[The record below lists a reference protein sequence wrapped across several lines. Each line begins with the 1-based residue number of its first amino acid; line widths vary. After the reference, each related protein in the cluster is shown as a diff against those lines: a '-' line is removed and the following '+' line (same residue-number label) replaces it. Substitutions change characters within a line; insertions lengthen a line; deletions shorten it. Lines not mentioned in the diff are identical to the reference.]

1 MKYTSIITPNDLAR
15 YADTRESGGVIL
27 ELIYLLIK
35 QSAPDIKGCRIPY
48 GDAIN
53 QSGMDGLVYCETGFF
68 EFVPAGKSYWEI
80 GTGKDPQKKA
90 SSDFQKRTDE
100 LSDEERANSTFVFA
114 TPRSAEA
121 NGWDEPKQRAWIKRQ
136 QGKGWKR
143 IIIIDGVK
151 LADWLREFPAIGR
164 WIAAKVGILP
174 NLSGVITPLEHWN
187 LTQSKF
193 KNSNLIQSQFN
204 GLALPPE
211 LFISFRDKACSALE
225 TIFSGETKK
234 LFIIAESEND
244 VDDFVAAYL
253 MTLEKEKAQKYADR
267 CLFIKDKDTWQAISE
282 LRRSH
287 VLVASPR
294 LGLDDEQQNLL
305 ALAIEKGHGV
315 IVPFCDASSN
325 GNDDVIDLKSPPSYQ
340 IKEIMTKAQFP
351 DTLAEEFAKIG
362 NRRLSALMRC
372 LVGAAAPSYAKRNTV
387 RELAKACLIGRWDE
401 ENKADIQ
408 TIEEF
413 VGKSYKEWMERFIV
427 DALRP
432 DSPLTLIEGK
442 WKVVSRDETWNILGE
457 MLSNDDLA
465 RFRNMAILVL
475 GERDPALDLLKEE
488 RCAASIYGKQLNYS
502 QNIRKGISQTLAL
515 MGSRPKTLSS
525 CSCNEALNTVN
536 FIVRTLLDGADW
548 ERWASI
554 DYYLPLL
561 AEASPSE
568 FLDAVESALVD
579 ISNSP
584 FHKLFE
590 QEGSGI
596 EGRNYMC
603 GLLWALEELAWSPD
617 YLSRVAAILADLAS
631 IDPGGSWANRPIRSL
646 VNIFLPWHVQTAA
659 KFDKRKAAI
668 KAVIKNQPKIG
679 WSLLIELLPRGCQTT
694 SGNYRPTIRSYRP
707 IWRDFI
713 PLDWKDGVFR
723 NEYLEQIA
731 ALSELM
737 IDLAKEDVDKFIELI
752 ERLSNLPKN
761 AYDFILDYCL
771 SDSIINLPE
780 EKRYLVWEKLDGI
793 VRRHRKFSDTN
804 WALPE
809 EELCKIENIA
819 DSLAPSSP
827 EIKYRYLFNGI
838 TFELLDGDDD
848 CNKQIERLAKK
859 RNSAIKEILDSG
871 GLMSCI
877 NFAKKVASPL
887 DVGRAL
893 GEIEYDLIENE
904 LLPTFLNS
912 NNEVEK
918 QVLSGYVRIKFYKIG
933 IDWVDMIMKKD
944 WSLEQRAKFLLLLP
958 FNEEVW
964 KTASKYLG
972 ENSEGLYWKNV
983 KVNPYESD
991 SNLNEATEKLLTHG
1005 REGAAVI
1012 CAAHKANKAESN
1024 EALAVRSLISV
1035 LDSKSGKQELTD
1047 YSYVAYD
1054 VIELIK
1060 RLQKSK
1066 TIDQDVMLK
1075 IEFKFFP
1082 WIKRFSREKSST
1094 AIEKK
1099 LASDPQ
1105 FFADMIAL
1113 AFRSTHDKS
1122 DNTKEIDEN
1131 KRYLAQNT
1139 YDILYEWKLCPG
1151 VKEDG
1156 KFDENA
1162 FKEWIKEAK
1171 RITEETGH
1179 IGVARHYIGQSLT
1192 YAPAD
1197 PSGLWIHKA
1206 VADILDERDADKI
1219 RSEFTLALFNQRG
1232 THTFTYGREERE
1244 LAKQNQEKAE
1254 ALDTEGFTRFATAMR
1269 EFAEQYTKGARAEE
1283 KRDIYDEHD

>member
-1 MKYTSIITPNDLAR
+1 MKYTSIVTRNDLAR
-15 YADTRESGGVIL
+15 YADMRESQGVIP

-35 QSAPDIKGCRIPY
+35 QSAPDISECRIPY
-48 GDAIN
+48 GDAVN
-53 QSGMDGLVYCETGFF
+53 QPGMDGIVDCETGFL

-80 GTGKDPQKKA
+80 GTGKDPQEKA
-90 SSDFQKRTDE
+90 SSGFQKRTDE
-100 LSDEERANSTFVFA
+100 LSDEERADSTFVFV

-121 NGWDEPKQRAWIKRQ
+121 NGWDEPKQRAWIKRRQ
-136 QGKGWKR
+136 NTGWKR

-151 LADWLREFPAIGR
+151 LADWLREFPATGR
-164 WIAAKVGILP
+164 WIAAKIGILP
-174 NLSGVITPLEHWN
+174 NSSGVITPLEHWD
-187 LTQSKF
+187 LTKSKF
-193 KNSNLIQSQFN
+193 RNCNLIQSQFN
-204 GLALPPE
+204 GLTLPPE
-211 LFISFRDKACSALE
+211 LFISSRDKACSALE
-225 TIFSGETKK
+225 TIFSCEAKK

-253 MTLEKEKAQKYADR
+253 MTLEKEKAQKYADK

-305 ALAIEKGHGV
+305 ALAIEKEHGV

-340 IKEIMTKAQFP
+340 IKEILTKAQFP
-351 DTLAEEFAKIG
+351 DALAGEFAKIG
-362 NRRLSALMRC
+362 NRRLSALVRY

-387 RELAKACLIGRWDE
+387 RELAKACLIGRWVE
-401 ENKADIQ
+401 RNEADVKI
-408 TIEEF
+408 IEEF
-413 VGKSYKEWMERFIV
+413 VGKSYKEWIEKFRA
-427 DALRP
+427 DALRS
-432 DSPLTLIEGK
+432 DSPLALIEGK
-442 WKVVSRDETWNILGE
+442 WKVISRDEAWDALGG
-457 MLSNDDLA
+457 LISNDDLA
-465 RFRNMAILVL
+465 RFKNIAISVL
-475 GERDPALDLLKEE
+475 EERDPTLDLPKEE
-488 RCAASIYGKQLNYS
+488 RYAASVYGKQLNYS
-502 QNIRKGISQTLAL
+502 RNIRKGISQTLAL
-515 MGSRPKTLSS
+515 MGSRPKALSN

-536 FIVRTLLDGADW
+536 FIVRTLLYGANW

-561 AEASPSE
+561 AEAAPSE
-568 FLDAVESALVD
+568 FLDAVESSLVD

-584 FHKLFE
+584 FHEIFE

-617 YLSRVAAILADLAS
+617 YLSRVAVILADLAS
-631 IDPGGSWANRPIRSL
+631 IDPGGSWANRPMRSL
-646 VNIFLPWHVQTAA
+646 VSIFLPWHVQTAA

-679 WSLLIELLPRGCQTT
+679 WSLLLELLPRECQTT
-694 SGNYRPTIRSYRP
+694 IGSCRP

-713 PLDWKDGVFR
+713 PLDWKDGVFQY
-723 NEYLEQIA
+723 EYLEQIT
-731 ALSELM
+731 ALCEFV

-761 AYDFILDYCL
+761 VYDFTLDYCL

-809 EELCKIENIA
+809 EELCKIENIS

-827 EIKYRYLFNGI
+827 EIKYRYLFNGVA
-838 TFELLDGDDD
+838 FELLDEDDSYD
-848 CNKQIERLAKK
+848 KQIEKLAKK
-859 RNSAIKEILDSG
+859 RNFAIKEILDSG
-871 GLMSCI
+871 GLIKCM
-877 NFAKKVASPL
+877 NFAKKVASPF

-904 LLPTFLNS
+904 LLPTFLDS
-912 NNEVEK
+912 NDEVEK
-918 QVLSGYVRIKFYKIG
+918 QVLSGYAQIKFYKIG
-933 IDWVDMIMKKD
+933 IDWADMIMQKD
-944 WSLEQRAKFLLLLP
+944 QSLEQRAKFLLLLP

-964 KTASKYLG
+964 KMVSNHLG

-983 KVNPYESD
+983 RVNPYESD
-991 SNLNEATEKLLTHG
+991 GNLNEATEKLLMYG

-1012 CAAHKANKAESN
+1012 CAVHKANKAEIN
-1024 EALAVRSLISV
+1024 EALAVRSLMSV
-1035 LDSKSGKQELTD
+1035 LNSESGMQELIS
-1047 YSYVAYD
+1047 YSYATYSV
-1054 VIELIK
+1054 VELIK

-1066 TIDQDVMLK
+1066 TIDQDVLLK

-1082 WIKRFSREKSST
+1082 WLKRFSREKSPT
-1094 AIEKK
+1094 TIEKK

-1113 AFRSTHDKS
+1113 AFRSEYDKS

-1139 YDILYEWKLCPG
+1139 YDILYKWKLCPG

-1179 IGVARHYIGQSLT
+1179 IRVARHYIGQIST

-1197 PSGLWIHKA
+1197 PGGLWIHKA

-1232 THTFTYGREERE
+1232 MHTFTYGREERE
-1244 LAKQNQEKAE
+1244 LAKKNQEKAK
-1254 ALDTEGFTRFATAMR
+1254 ALDAEGFTRFAAAMR
-1269 EFAEQYTKGARAEE
+1269 KFAEQYTKEAKVEE
-1283 KRDIYDEHD
+1283 KRDIYEEYD

>member
-1 MKYTSIITPNDLAR
+1 
-15 YADTRESGGVIL
+15 
-27 ELIYLLIK
+27 
-35 QSAPDIKGCRIPY
+35 
-48 GDAIN
+48 
-53 QSGMDGLVYCETGFF
+53 MDGLVDCETGFF

-80 GTGKDPQKKA
+80 GTGKDPQEKA
-90 SSDFQKRTDE
+90 SSDFQKRTEE

-136 QGKGWKR
+136 QNTGWKR

-164 WIAAKVGILP
+164 WIAAKIGILS

-193 KNSNLIQSQFN
+193 ENSNLIQSQFN

-211 LFISFRDKACSALE
+211 LFISSRDKACSALE
-225 TIFSGETKK
+225 SIFLGKAKK

-253 MTLEKEKAQKYADR
+253 MKLEKEKAQKYADR

-315 IVPFCDASSN
+315 IAPFCDAPSI
-325 GNDDVIDLKSPPSYQ
+325 GNDDVIGLKSPPSYQ
-340 IKEIMTKAQFP
+340 IKEILTKAQFP
-351 DTLAEEFAKIG
+351 DALAEEFAKIG
-362 NRRLSALMRC
+362 NRRLSALMRY
-372 LVGAAAPSYAKRNTV
+372 LVGVAAPSYAKRNTA

-401 ENKADIQ
+401 RNEADVKI
-408 TIEEF
+408 IEKF
-413 VGKSYKEWMERFIV
+413 IGKSYKEWMEKFIV

-442 WKVVSRDETWNILGE
+442 WKVISCDEAWDVLGG
-457 MLSNDDLA
+457 MISNDDLA
-465 RFRNMAILVL
+465 RFKNMAISAL
-475 GERDPALDLLKEE
+475 EDRDPALDLLKEE
-488 RCAASIYGKQLNYS
+488 RCAASFYGKQLNYS

-515 MGSRPKTLSS
+515 MGSRPKALSN

-561 AEASPSE
+561 AEAAPSE
-568 FLDAVESALVD
+568 FLDAVGSSLVD

-603 GLLWALEELAWSPD
+603 GLLWALEELAWSPN
-617 YLSRVAAILADLAS
+617 YLSRVAVILADLAS

-780 EKRYLVWEKLDGI
+780 EKRYLVWEKLDEI
-793 VRRHRKFSDTN
+793 VHSHRKFSYTN

-819 DSLAPSSP
+819 DSLALSSP
-827 EIKYRYLFNGI
+827 EIKYRYLFNGVV
-838 TFELLDGDDD
+838 FELLDGDGD
-848 CNKQIERLAKK
+848 CDTQMERLAKK

-871 GLMSCI
+871 GLMSYI
-877 NFAKKVASPL
+877 NFAKKVASPF

-904 LLPTFLNS
+904 LLPTFLDS
-912 NNEVEK
+912 NDEVEK
-918 QVLSGYVRIKFYKIG
+918 QVLSGYARIKFYKIG
-933 IDWVDMIMKKD
+933 INWVDMIMQKD

-964 KTASKYLG
+964 ETVSKYLG
-972 ENSEGLYWKNV
+972 ENSEGLYWKNIR
-983 KVNPYESD
+983 VNPYESGSD
-991 SNLNEATEKLLTHG
+991 LNEATEKLLTYG

-1012 CAAHKANKAESN
+1012 SAAHRTNKAEIN

-1035 LDSKSGKQELTD
+1035 LNSESGMQELAN
-1047 YSYVAYD
+1047 YSYVTYD
-1054 VIELIK
+1054 VVELIK
-1060 RLQKSK
+1060 RLQK
-1066 TIDQDVMLK
+1066 L
-1075 IEFKFFP
+1075 
-1082 WIKRFSREKSST
+1082 
-1094 AIEKK
+1094 
-1099 LASDPQ
+1099 
-1105 FFADMIAL
+1105 
-1113 AFRSTHDKS
+1113 
-1122 DNTKEIDEN
+1122 
-1131 KRYLAQNT
+1131 
-1139 YDILYEWKLCPG
+1139 
-1151 VKEDG
+1151 
-1156 KFDENA
+1156 
-1162 FKEWIKEAK
+1162 
-1171 RITEETGH
+1171 
-1179 IGVARHYIGQSLT
+1179 
-1192 YAPAD
+1192 
-1197 PSGLWIHKA
+1197 
-1206 VADILDERDADKI
+1206 
-1219 RSEFTLALFNQRG
+1219 
-1232 THTFTYGREERE
+1232 
-1244 LAKQNQEKAE
+1244 
-1254 ALDTEGFTRFATAMR
+1254 
-1269 EFAEQYTKGARAEE
+1269 
-1283 KRDIYDEHD
+1283 

>member
-1 MKYTSIITPNDLAR
+1 MKHTSIVTPSNLAR
-15 YADTRESGGVIL
+15 YADTRESEGIIP
-27 ELIYLLIK
+27 ELIYRLIR
-35 QSAPDIKGCRIPY
+35 QSAANISECRIPY
-48 GDAIN
+48 GDVVN
-53 QSGMDGLVYCETGFF
+53 QPGMDGIVDCETGFF
-68 EFVPAGKSYWEI
+68 EFVPARKSYWEI
-80 GTGKDPQKKA
+80 GTGKDPQEKA

-100 LSDEERANSTFVFA
+100 LSDEERAYSTFVFA

-121 NGWDEPKQRAWIKRQ
+121 NGWNEPKQRAWIKRQ
-136 QGKGWKR
+136 QSKGWKR

-151 LADWLREFPAIGR
+151 LADWLRDFPAIGR
-164 WIAAKVGILP
+164 WIAAKMGILP

-193 KNSNLIQSQFN
+193 RNSNLIQSQFN
-204 GLALPPE
+204 GLSLPPE
-211 LFISFRDKACSALE
+211 LFTSFRDKACSALE
-225 TIFSGETKK
+225 TIFSGEAKK

-267 CLFIKDKDTWQAISE
+267 CLFIKDKDAWQAAISE

-315 IVPFCDASSN
+315 IVPFCYASSN

-340 IKEIMTKAQFP
+340 IKEILTKAQFP
-351 DTLAEEFAKIG
+351 DALAEEFAKIG
-362 NRRLSALMRC
+362 NRRLSALMRY
-372 LVGAAAPSYAKRNTV
+372 LVGAAAPSYAKRNTA

-408 TIEEF
+408 AIEEF
-413 VGKSYKEWMERFIV
+413 VGKSYKEWIEKFRV

-442 WKVVSRDETWNILGE
+442 WKVISCDEAWDVLGG
-457 MLSNDDLA
+457 MISNDDLA

-475 GERDPALDLLKEE
+475 GERDPALDLPKEE
-488 RCAASIYGKQLNYS
+488 RYAASIYRKQLNYS

-515 MGSRPKTLSS
+515 MGSRSKALSN

-561 AEASPSE
+561 AEAAPSE
-568 FLDAVESALVD
+568 FLDAVGSSLVD

-603 GLLWALEELAWSPD
+603 GLLWALEELAWSPN
-617 YLSRVAAILADLAS
+617 YLSRVAVILADLAS
-631 IDPGGSWANRPIRSL
+631 IDPGGSWANRPMRSL
-646 VNIFLPWHVQTAA
+646 VNIFLPWHVQTTV
-659 KFDKRKAAI
+659 KFDIRKAAI

-679 WSLLIELLPRGCQTT
+679 WSLLLELLPQGCQAT
-694 SGNYRPTIRSYRP
+694 SGNYRP

-713 PLDWKDGVFR
+713 PLDWKDGVFQ

-771 SDSIINLPE
+771 SDNIINLPE
-780 EKRYLVWEKLDGI
+780 EKRYLVWEKLDEI
-793 VRRHRKFSDTN
+793 VRRHRKFSNTN

-809 EELCKIENIA
+809 EKLCKIKNIA

-827 EIKYRYLFNGI
+827 EIKYRYLFNGVV
-838 TFELLDGDDD
+838 FELLDGDGDRD
-848 CNKQIERLAKK
+848 TQIERLVKK
-859 RNSAIKEILDSG
+859 RNSAIKEILDRG

-877 NFAKKVASPL
+877 NFAKKVASPF

-904 LLPTFLNS
+904 LLPTFLDS

-918 QVLSGYVRIKFYKIG
+918 QVLSGYVRIKFYKNG
-933 IDWVDMIMKKD
+933 IDWADMIMQKD
-944 WSLEQRAKFLLLLP
+944 WSLEQRAKFLLFLP

-964 KTASKYLG
+964 EIVSKHLG
-972 ENSEGLYWKNV
+972 ENSEGLYWKNIR
-983 KVNPYESD
+983 VNPYESGND
-991 SNLNEATEKLLTHG
+991 LNEATEKLLTYG

-1012 CAAHKANKAESN
+1012 CAAHTTNKAEID

-1035 LDSKSGKQELTD
+1035 LDSKSGMQELTD
-1047 YSYVAYD
+1047 YSYVTYD
-1054 VIELIK
+1054 VVELIK

-1066 TIDQDVMLK
+1066 TIDQDVLLK
-1075 IEFKFFP
+1075 IEFNFFP
-1082 WIKRFSREKSST
+1082 WLKRFSTEELPT

-1113 AFRSTHDKS
+1113 AFRSRYDKS
-1122 DNTKEIDEN
+1122 DDTKEIDEN
-1131 KRYLAQNT
+1131 KRYLAQNV

-1179 IGVARHYIGQSLT
+1179 IGVARHYIRQILT

-1197 PSGLWIHKA
+1197 PGGLWIHKA
-1206 VADILDERDADKI
+1206 VADILDARDADKI
-1219 RSEFTLALFNQRG
+1219 RSEFTLTLFNRRG
-1232 THTFTYGREERE
+1232 IHTFTYGREERE
-1244 LAKQNQEKAE
+1244 LAKHNQEKAE
-1254 ALDTEGFTRFATAMR
+1254 ALDAEGFTRFATIMR
-1269 EFAEQYTKGARAEE
+1269 EFAEQYLKIANEEE
-1283 KRDIYDEHD
+1283 KVDIYE

>member
-1 MKYTSIITPNDLAR
+1 MKYTSIVTPNDLAR
-15 YADTRESGGVIL
+15 YADMRESQGVIP

-35 QSAPDIKGCRIPY
+35 QSAPDISECRIPY
-48 GDAIN
+48 GDAVN
-53 QSGMDGLVYCETGFF
+53 QPGMDGIVDCETGFL

-80 GTGKDPQKKA
+80 GTGKDPQEKA

-100 LSDEERANSTFVFA
+100 LSDEERADSTFVFV

-121 NGWDEPKQRAWIKRQ
+121 NGWDEPKQRAWIKRRQ
-136 QGKGWKR
+136 NTGWKR

-151 LADWLREFPAIGR
+151 LADWLREFPATSR
-164 WIAAKVGILP
+164 WIAAKIGILP
-174 NLSGVITPLEHWN
+174 NSSGVITPLEHWN

-204 GLALPPE
+204 GLTLPPE
-211 LFISFRDKACSALE
+211 LFISSRDKACSALE
-225 TIFSGETKK
+225 TIFSCEAKK

-315 IVPFCDASSN
+315 IAPFCDASLN

-340 IKEIMTKAQFP
+340 IKEILTKAQFP
-351 DTLAEEFAKIG
+351 DALAEEFAKIG
-362 NRRLSALMRC
+362 NRRLSALMRY
-372 LVGAAAPSYAKRNTV
+372 LVGVAVPSYAKRNTV
-387 RELAKACLIGRWDE
+387 RELAKACLIGRWVE
-401 ENKADIQ
+401 RNEADVKI
-408 TIEEF
+408 IEKF
-413 VGKSYKEWMERFIV
+413 IGKSYKEWMERFIV

-432 DSPLTLIEGK
+432 DSPLALIEGK
-442 WKVVSRDETWNILGE
+442 WKVISRDEAWDALGG
-457 MLSNDDLA
+457 LISNDDLA
-465 RFRNMAILVL
+465 RFKNIAISVL
-475 GERDPALDLLKEE
+475 EERDPTLDLPKEE
-488 RCAASIYGKQLNYS
+488 RYAASVYGKQLNYS
-502 QNIRKGISQTLAL
+502 RNIRKGISQTLAL
-515 MGSRPKTLSS
+515 MGSRPKALSN

-536 FIVRTLLDGADW
+536 FIVRTLLYGANW

-561 AEASPSE
+561 VEAAPSE
-568 FLDAVESALVD
+568 FLDAVESSLVD

-584 FHKLFE
+584 FHEIFE

-596 EGRNYMC
+596 EGRNCMC

-617 YLSRVAAILADLAS
+617 YLSRVAVILADLAS

-646 VNIFLPWHVQTAA
+646 VNIFLPWHVQTTA
-659 KFDKRKAAI
+659 KFDRRKAAI

-679 WSLLIELLPRGCQTT
+679 WSLLLELLPESYQTT
-694 SGNYRPTIRSYRP
+694 IGTCRP

-713 PLDWKDGVFR
+713 PLDWKDGVFQY
-723 NEYLEQIA
+723 EYLEQIT
-731 ALSELM
+731 ALCEFV

-761 AYDFILDYCL
+761 AYDFTLDYCL

-809 EELCKIENIA
+809 EELCKIENIS

-827 EIKYRYLFNGI
+827 EIKYRYLFNGVA
-838 TFELLDGDDD
+838 FELLDEDDSYD
-848 CNKQIERLAKK
+848 KQIEKLAKK
-859 RNSAIKEILDSG
+859 RNFAIKEILDSG
-871 GLMSCI
+871 GLIKCM
-877 NFAKKVASPL
+877 NFAKKVASPF

-904 LLPTFLNS
+904 LLPTFLDS
-912 NNEVEK
+912 NDEVEK
-918 QVLSGYVRIKFYKIG
+918 QVLSGYAQIKFYKIG
-933 IDWVDMIMKKD
+933 IDWADMIMQKD
-944 WSLEQRAKFLLLLP
+944 RSLEQRAKFLLLLP

-964 KTASKYLG
+964 KMVSNHLG

-983 KVNPYESD
+983 RVNPYESD
-991 SNLNEATEKLLTHG
+991 GNLNEATEKLLMYG

-1012 CAAHKANKAESN
+1012 CAVHKANKAEIN
-1024 EALAVRSLISV
+1024 EALAVRSLMSV
-1035 LDSKSGKQELTD
+1035 LNSESGMQELIS
-1047 YSYVAYD
+1047 YSYATYSV
-1054 VIELIK
+1054 VELIK

-1066 TIDQDVMLK
+1066 TIDQDVLLK

-1082 WIKRFSREKSST
+1082 WLKRFSREKSPT

-1113 AFRSTHDKS
+1113 AFRSEYDKS

-1139 YDILYEWKLCPG
+1139 YDILYKWKLCPG

-1179 IGVARHYIGQSLT
+1179 IRVARHYIGQIST

-1197 PSGLWIHKA
+1197 PGGLWIHKA

-1219 RSEFTLALFNQRG
+1219 RSEFTLALFNRRG
-1232 THTFTYGREERE
+1232 MHTFTYGREERE
-1244 LAKQNQEKAE
+1244 LAKKNQEKAE
-1254 ALDTEGFTRFATAMR
+1254 ALDAEGFTRFAAAMR
-1269 EFAEQYTKGARAEE
+1269 EFAEQYTKEAIVEE
-1283 KRDIYDEHD
+1283 KRDIYGEYD

>member
-1 MKYTSIITPNDLAR
+1 
-15 YADTRESGGVIL
+15 
-27 ELIYLLIK
+27 
-35 QSAPDIKGCRIPY
+35 
-48 GDAIN
+48 
-53 QSGMDGLVYCETGFF
+53 
-68 EFVPAGKSYWEI
+68 
-80 GTGKDPQKKA
+80 
-90 SSDFQKRTDE
+90 
-100 LSDEERANSTFVFA
+100 
-114 TPRSAEA
+114 
-121 NGWDEPKQRAWIKRQ
+121 
-136 QGKGWKR
+136 
-143 IIIIDGVK
+143 
-151 LADWLREFPAIGR
+151 
-164 WIAAKVGILP
+164 LP
-174 NLSGVITPLEHWN
+174 NSSGVITPLEHWN

-193 KNSNLIQSQFN
+193 KNCSLIQSQFN
-204 GLALPPE
+204 GLALTPE
-211 LFISFRDKACSALE
+211 LFTSFRDKACSALE
-225 TIFSGETKK
+225 TIFSGEAKK

-267 CLFIKDKDTWQAISE
+267 CLFIKDKDAWQAAISE

-315 IVPFCDASSN
+315 IAPFCDAPSI

-340 IKEIMTKAQFP
+340 IKEILTKAQFP
-351 DTLAEEFAKIG
+351 DALAEEFAKIG
-362 NRRLSALMRC
+362 NRRLSALMRY
-372 LVGAAAPSYAKRNTV
+372 LVGVAAPSYAKRNTA

-408 TIEEF
+408 AIEEF
-413 VGKSYKEWMERFIV
+413 VGKSYKEWMEKFRA
-427 DALRP
+427 DALRL
-432 DSPLTLIEGK
+432 DSPLILIEGK
-442 WKVVSRDETWNILGE
+442 WKVISRDEAWDVLGG
-457 MLSNDDLA
+457 MISNDDLA
-465 RFRNMAILVL
+465 RFKNMAIPSLE
-475 GERDPALDLLKEE
+475 ERDPALNLPKEE

-515 MGSRPKTLSS
+515 MGSRPKALSN

-561 AEASPSE
+561 AEAAPSE
-568 FLDAVESALVD
+568 FLDAVGSSLAD

-590 QEGSGI
+590 QEGNGI

-603 GLLWALEELAWSPD
+603 GLLWALEELAWSPN
-617 YLSRVAAILADLAS
+617 YLSRVAVILADLAS
-631 IDPGGSWANRPIRSL
+631 IDPGGSWANRPMRSL
-646 VNIFLPWHVQTAA
+646 VNIFLPWHVQTTV
-659 KFDKRKAAI
+659 KFDIRKAAI

-679 WSLLIELLPRGCQTT
+679 WSLLLELLPQGCQVT
-694 SGNYRPTIRSYRP
+694 SGNYRP

-713 PLDWKDGVFR
+713 PLDWKDGVFQ

-771 SDSIINLPE
+771 SDNIINLPE
-780 EKRYLVWEKLDGI
+780 EKRYLVWEKLDKI
-793 VRRHRKFSDTN
+793 VRRHRKFSNTN
-804 WALPE
+804 WALHE
-809 EELCKIENIA
+809 QELRKIENIA

-827 EIKYRYLFNGI
+827 EIKYRYLFNGVV
-838 TFELLDGDDD
+838 FELLDGDGDRD
-848 CNKQIERLAKK
+848 MQIERLFKK

-877 NFAKKVASPL
+877 NFAKKVASPF

-904 LLPTFLNS
+904 LLPTFLDS
-912 NNEVEK
+912 NDEVEK

-933 IDWVDMIMKKD
+933 IDWAEMIMQKD

-958 FNEEVW
+958 FNKEIW
-964 KTASKYLG
+964 KAVSKYLG
-972 ENSEGLYWKNV
+972 ENSEDLYWKNV

-991 SNLNEATEKLLTHG
+991 SNLNEATEKLLTYG

-1012 CAAHKANKAESN
+1012 CAAHKANKAEIN

-1054 VIELIK
+1054 VVELIK

-1066 TIDQDVMLK
+1066 TIDQDILLK
-1075 IEFKFFP
+1075 IESRFFS
-1082 WIKRFSREKSST
+1082 WLKRFSTEESPT

-1113 AFRSTHDKS
+1113 AFRSKYDKS
-1122 DNTKEIDEN
+1122 DSAKEIDEN
-1131 KRYLAQNT
+1131 KRYLAQNA

-1162 FKEWIKEAK
+1162 FKEWVKEAK
-1171 RITEETGH
+1171 KITEKTGH
-1179 IGVARHYIGQSLT
+1179 IGVAGHYIGQILT
-1192 YAPAD
+1192 YAPSD

-1206 VADILDERDADKI
+1206 VADILDQRDADKI

-1232 THTFTYGREERE
+1232 IHTFTYGREKRE
-1244 LAKQNQEKAE
+1244 LAKKNQEKAE
-1254 ALDTEGFTRFATAMR
+1254 ALDAESFTRFAAAMR
-1269 EFAEQYTKGARAEE
+1269 KFAEQYTKEAQAEE
-1283 KRDIYDEHD
+1283 KRDIYEEYD

>member
-1 MKYTSIITPNDLAR
+1 MKYTSIITPNNLAR
-15 YADTRESGGVIL
+15 YADMRESQGIIL
-27 ELIYLLIK
+27 ELVYLLIK
-35 QSAPDIKGCRIPY
+35 QSVSDISECRIPY
-48 GDAIN
+48 GDAVN
-53 QSGMDGLVYCETGFF
+53 QPGMDGVVDCETGFL
-68 EFVPAGKSYWEI
+68 EFVPSGKSYWEI
-80 GTGKDPQKKA
+80 GTGKDPQEKA
-90 SSDFQKRTDE
+90 SSDFQKRTEE

-121 NGWDEPKQRAWIKRQ
+121 NGWDEPKQRAWIKGRQ
-136 QGKGWKR
+136 NTGWKR

-151 LADWLREFPAIGR
+151 LADWLREFPATGR
-164 WIAAKVGILP
+164 WIAAKMGILS
-174 NLSGVITPLEHWN
+174 NLSGAITPLEHWD

-193 KNSNLIQSQFN
+193 KNCNLIQSQFN

-225 TIFSGETKK
+225 SIFLGKAKK

-244 VDDFVAAYL
+244 VYDFVAAYL
-253 MTLEKEKAQKYADR
+253 MTLEKEKAQKYANK

-340 IKEIMTKAQFP
+340 IKEILTKAQFP
-351 DTLAEEFAKIG
+351 DALAEEFAKIG
-362 NRRLSALMRC
+362 NRRLSALMRY
-372 LVGAAAPSYAKRNTV
+372 LVGVAAPSYARRNTA

-413 VGKSYKEWMERFIV
+413 VDKSYKEWIEKFRA
-427 DALRP
+427 DALHP
-432 DSPLTLIEGK
+432 DSPLALIEGK
-442 WKVVSRDETWNILGE
+442 WKVISRDEAWDALGG
-457 MLSNDDLA
+457 LISNDDLA
-465 RFRNMAILVL
+465 RFKNMAISVL
-475 GERDPALDLLKEE
+475 EERDLALDLPKEE
-488 RCAASIYGKQLNYS
+488 RYAANIYGKQLDYS

-515 MGSRPKTLSS
+515 MGSRPQALSN

-536 FIVRTLLDGADW
+536 FIVRTLINEADW

-554 DYYLPLL
+554 DACLPLL
-561 AEASPSE
+561 AEAAPSE
-568 FLDAVESALVD
+568 FLDAIESSLVD

-584 FHKLFE
+584 FHEIFE
-590 QEGSGI
+590 QEGGGI

-603 GLLWALEELAWSPD
+603 GLLWALEGLAWSPD
-617 YLSRVAAILADLAS
+617 YLSRVAVVLADLAS

-679 WSLLIELLPRGCQTT
+679 WSLLLELLPQGCQTT
-694 SGNYRPTIRSYRP
+694 IGTCRP

-713 PLDWKDGVFR
+713 PLDWKDGVFQY
-723 NEYLEQIA
+723 EYLEQTT
-731 ALSELM
+731 ALSELA

-761 AYDFILDYCL
+761 AYDFILDHCL
-771 SDSIINLPE
+771 SDRIINLPE
-780 EKRYLVWEKLDGI
+780 EKRDLVWEKLDEI

-809 EELCKIENIA
+809 EKLCKIKNLA

-827 EIKYRYLFNGI
+827 EIKYRYLFNGVV
-838 TFELLDGDDD
+838 FELLDEDDSYD
-848 CNKQIERLAKK
+848 KQIEKLAKK
-859 RNSAIKEILDSG
+859 RNSAIKEIFDIG

-877 NFAKKVASPL
+877 NFAKKVALPF

-904 LLPTFLNS
+904 LLPTFLDS
-912 NNEVEK
+912 NDEVEK

-933 IDWVDMIMKKD
+933 IDWVDMIMQKD

-964 KTASKYLG
+964 ETVSKYLG
-972 ENSEGLYWKNV
+972 ENSEGLYWKNIR
-983 KVNPYESD
+983 VNPYESD
-991 SNLNEATEKLLTHG
+991 GYLNEATEKLLTHG
-1005 REGAAVI
+1005 REGAAVV
-1012 CAAHKANKAESN
+1012 CATHEENKAEFN
-1024 EALAVRSLISV
+1024 EALAVRSLISA
-1035 LDSKSGKQELTD
+1035 LNSESGMKELIS

-1054 VIELIK
+1054 VVKLIN

-1066 TIDQDVMLK
+1066 TIDQDMLLK
-1075 IEFKFFP
+1075 IEFNFFP
-1082 WIKRFSREKSST
+1082 LLKRFSREKSPT
-1094 AIEKK
+1094 TIEKK

-1105 FFADMIAL
+1105 FFAEMIAL
-1113 AFRSTHDKS
+1113 AFRSEYGKS
-1122 DNTKEIDEN
+1122 DNTKEIDEI
-1131 KRYLAQNT
+1131 KRYLAQNAH
-1139 YDILYEWKLCPG
+1139 DILYEWKHCPG
-1151 VKEDG
+1151 
-1156 KFDENA
+1156 
-1162 FKEWIKEAK
+1162 
-1171 RITEETGH
+1171 
-1179 IGVARHYIGQSLT
+1179 S
-1192 YAPAD
+1192 
-1197 PSGLWIHKA
+1197 
-1206 VADILDERDADKI
+1206 
-1219 RSEFTLALFNQRG
+1219 
-1232 THTFTYGREERE
+1232 
-1244 LAKQNQEKAE
+1244 
-1254 ALDTEGFTRFATAMR
+1254 
-1269 EFAEQYTKGARAEE
+1269 
-1283 KRDIYDEHD
+1283 

>member
-1 MKYTSIITPNDLAR
+1 MKYTSIVTPNDLAR
-15 YADTRESGGVIL
+15 YADMRESQGVIP
-27 ELIYLLIK
+27 ELIYLFIK
-35 QSAPDIKGCRIPY
+35 QSAPDISECRIPY
-48 GDAIN
+48 GDAVN
-53 QSGMDGLVYCETGFF
+53 QPGMDGIVDCETGFL

-80 GTGKDPQKKA
+80 GTGKDPQEKA

-100 LSDEERANSTFVFA
+100 LSDEERADSTFVFV

-121 NGWDEPKQRAWIKRQ
+121 NGWDEPKQRAWIKRRQ
-136 QGKGWKR
+136 NTGWKR

-151 LADWLREFPAIGR
+151 LADWLREFPATGR
-164 WIAAKVGILP
+164 WIAAKIGILP
-174 NLSGVITPLEHWN
+174 NLSGVITPLEHWD
-187 LTQSKF
+187 LTKSKF
-193 KNSNLIQSQFN
+193 RNCNLIQSQFN
-204 GLALPPE
+204 GLTLPPE
-211 LFISFRDKACSALE
+211 LFISSRDKECSALE
-225 TIFSGETKK
+225 TIFSCEAKK

-253 MTLEKEKAQKYADR
+253 MTLEKEKAQKYADK

-305 ALAIEKGHGV
+305 ALAIEKEHGV
-315 IVPFCDASSN
+315 IVPFCDAPSI

-340 IKEIMTKAQFP
+340 IKEILTKAQFP
-351 DTLAEEFAKIG
+351 DALAEEFAKIG
-362 NRRLSALMRC
+362 NRRLSALMRY

-387 RELAKACLIGRWDE
+387 RELAKACLIGRWVE
-401 ENKADIQ
+401 RNEADVKI
-408 TIEEF
+408 IEKF
-413 VGKSYKEWMERFIV
+413 IGKSYKEWMERFIV

-432 DSPLTLIEGK
+432 DSPLALIEGK
-442 WKVVSRDETWNILGE
+442 WKVISRDEAWDALGG
-457 MLSNDDLA
+457 LISNDDLA
-465 RFRNMAILVL
+465 RFKNIAISVL
-475 GERDPALDLLKEE
+475 EERDPTLDLPKEE
-488 RCAASIYGKQLNYS
+488 RYAASVYGKQLNYS
-502 QNIRKGISQTLAL
+502 RNIRKGISQTLAL
-515 MGSRPKTLSS
+515 MGSRPKALSN

-536 FIVRTLLDGADW
+536 FIVRTLLYGANW

-561 AEASPSE
+561 VEAAPSE
-568 FLDAVESALVD
+568 FLDAVESSLVD

-584 FHKLFE
+584 FHEIFE

-617 YLSRVAAILADLAS
+617 YLSRVAVILADLAS

-646 VNIFLPWHVQTAA
+646 VNIFLPWHVQTTA
-659 KFDKRKAAI
+659 KFDRRKAAI

-679 WSLLIELLPRGCQTT
+679 WSLLLELLPESYQTT
-694 SGNYRPTIRSYRP
+694 IGTCRP

-713 PLDWKDGVFR
+713 PLDWKDGVFQY
-723 NEYLEQIA
+723 EYLEQIT
-731 ALSELM
+731 ALCEFV

-761 AYDFILDYCL
+761 VYDFTLDYCL

-809 EELCKIENIA
+809 EELCKIENIS

-827 EIKYRYLFNGI
+827 EIKYRYLFNGVA
-838 TFELLDGDDD
+838 FELLDEDDSYD
-848 CNKQIERLAKK
+848 KQIEKLAKK
-859 RNSAIKEILDSG
+859 RNFAIKEILDSG
-871 GLMSCI
+871 GLIKCM
-877 NFAKKVASPL
+877 NFAKKVASPF

-904 LLPTFLNS
+904 LLPTFLDS
-912 NNEVEK
+912 NDEVEK
-918 QVLSGYVRIKFYKIG
+918 QVLSGYAQIKFYKIG
-933 IDWVDMIMKKD
+933 IDWADMIMQKD
-944 WSLEQRAKFLLLLP
+944 RSLEQRAKFLLLLP

-964 KTASKYLG
+964 KMVSNHLG

-983 KVNPYESD
+983 RVNPYESD
-991 SNLNEATEKLLTHG
+991 GNLNEATEKLLMYG

-1012 CAAHKANKAESN
+1012 CAVHKANKAEIN
-1024 EALAVRSLISV
+1024 EALAVRSLMSV
-1035 LDSKSGKQELTD
+1035 LNSESGMQELIS
-1047 YSYVAYD
+1047 YSYATYSV
-1054 VIELIK
+1054 VELIK

-1066 TIDQDVMLK
+1066 TIDQDVLLK

-1082 WIKRFSREKSST
+1082 WLKRFSREKSPT
-1094 AIEKK
+1094 TIEKK

-1113 AFRSTHDKS
+1113 AFRSEYDKS

-1139 YDILYEWKLCPG
+1139 YDILYKWKLCPG

-1171 RITEETGH
+1171 RITEETEH
-1179 IGVARHYIGQSLT
+1179 IRVARHYIGQIST

-1197 PSGLWIHKA
+1197 PGGLWIHKA

-1219 RSEFTLALFNQRG
+1219 RSEFTLALFNRRG
-1232 THTFTYGREERE
+1232 MHTFTYGREERE
-1244 LAKQNQEKAE
+1244 LAKKNQEKAE
-1254 ALDTEGFTRFATAMR
+1254 ALDAEGFTRFAAAMR
-1269 EFAEQYTKGARAEE
+1269 EFAEQYTKEAIVEE
-1283 KRDIYDEHD
+1283 KRDIYEEYD

>member
-1 MKYTSIITPNDLAR
+1 MKHTSIVTPNDLAR
-15 YADTRESGGVIL
+15 YADTRESQGIIP

-35 QSAPDIKGCRIPY
+35 QSAPDIKECRIPY
-48 GDAIN
+48 GDAVN
-53 QSGMDGLVYCETGFF
+53 QSGMDGLVYCETGFL

-80 GTGKDPQKKA
+80 GTGKDPQEKA

-100 LSDEERANSTFVFA
+100 LSDEERADSTFVSA

-164 WIAAKVGILP
+164 WIACKIGILP

-187 LTQSKF
+187 LTQFKF
-193 KNSNLIQSQFN
+193 RNCSLIQSQFN
-204 GLALPPE
+204 GLALTPE
-211 LFISFRDKACSALE
+211 LFTSFRDKACSALE
-225 TIFSGETKK
+225 TIFSGEAKK

-253 MTLEKEKAQKYADR
+253 MTLGKEKAQKYADK

-294 LGLDDEQQNLL
+294 LDLDDEQQNLL
-305 ALAIEKGHGV
+305 TLAIEKGHGV
-315 IVPFCDASSN
+315 IVSFCDASSN

-340 IKEIMTKAQFP
+340 IKEILTKAQFP
-351 DTLAEEFAKIG
+351 DALAEEFAKIG
-362 NRRLSALMRC
+362 NRRLSALMRY

-408 TIEEF
+408 AIEEF
-413 VGKSYKEWMERFIV
+413 VGKSYKEWIEKFRA

-432 DSPLTLIEGK
+432 DSPLALIEGK
-442 WKVVSRDETWNILGE
+442 WKVVSRDETWNILGR
-457 MLSNDDLA
+457 MFSNDDLA
-465 RFRNMAILVL
+465 RFKSIAISVL
-475 GERDPALDLLKEE
+475 EERDPALDLLKEE
-488 RCAASIYGKQLNYS
+488 RCAASFYGKQLNYS

-515 MGSRPKTLSS
+515 MGSRPQALSN
-525 CSCNEALNTVN
+525 CSCNEALNAVN

-561 AEASPSE
+561 AEAAPSE
-568 FLDAVESALVD
+568 FLDAVELSLVD

-584 FHKLFE
+584 FHEIFE
-590 QEGSGI
+590 QEGSGV

-603 GLLWALEELAWSPD
+603 GLLWALEKLAWSPD
-617 YLSRVAAILADLAS
+617 HLSRVAVILADLAS

-646 VNIFLPWHVQTAA
+646 VNIFLPWHVQTTA
-659 KFDKRKAAI
+659 KFDRRKAAI

-679 WSLLIELLPRGCQTT
+679 WSLLLELLPRGCQA
-694 SGNYRPTIRSYRP
+694 TIGSCRP

-752 ERLSNLPKN
+752 ERLPNLPKN

-877 NFAKKVASPL
+877 NFAKKVASPF

-904 LLPTFLNS
+904 LLPTFLDS
-912 NNEVEK
+912 NDEVEK

-933 IDWVDMIMKKD
+933 IDWAEMIMQKD

-958 FNEEVW
+958 FNEEIW
-964 KTASKYLG
+964 KAVSKYLG
-972 ENSEGLYWKNV
+972 ENSEDLYWKNV

-991 SNLNEATEKLLTHG
+991 GNLNEATEKLLTYG

-1012 CAAHKANKAESN
+1012 CAAHKANKAEIN

-1054 VIELIK
+1054 VVELIK

-1066 TIDQDVMLK
+1066 TIDQDILLK
-1075 IEFKFFP
+1075 IESRFFS
-1082 WIKRFSREKSST
+1082 WLKRFSTEESPT

-1113 AFRSTHDKS
+1113 AFRSKYDKS
-1122 DNTKEIDEN
+1122 DSTKEIDEN
-1131 KRYLAQNT
+1131 KRYLAQNA

-1162 FKEWIKEAK
+1162 FKEWIKETK

-1179 IGVARHYIGQSLT
+1179 IGVARHYIGQILT

-1197 PSGLWIHKA
+1197 PGGLWIHKA
-1206 VADILDERDADKI
+1206 VADILDARDADKI
-1219 RSEFTLALFNQRG
+1219 RSEFTLTLFNRRG
-1232 THTFTYGREERE
+1232 IHTFTYGREERE
-1244 LAKQNQEKAE
+1244 LAKHNQEKAE
-1254 ALDTEGFTRFATAMR
+1254 ALDAEGFTRFATIMR
-1269 EFAEQYTKGARAEE
+1269 GFAEQYLKIANEEE
-1283 KRDIYDEHD
+1283 KVDIYE

>member
-1 MKYTSIITPNDLAR
+1 
-15 YADTRESGGVIL
+15 
-27 ELIYLLIK
+27 
-35 QSAPDIKGCRIPY
+35 
-48 GDAIN
+48 
-53 QSGMDGLVYCETGFF
+53 
-68 EFVPAGKSYWEI
+68 
-80 GTGKDPQKKA
+80 
-90 SSDFQKRTDE
+90 
-100 LSDEERANSTFVFA
+100 
-114 TPRSAEA
+114 
-121 NGWDEPKQRAWIKRQ
+121 
-136 QGKGWKR
+136 
-143 IIIIDGVK
+143 
-151 LADWLREFPAIGR
+151 
-164 WIAAKVGILP
+164 
-174 NLSGVITPLEHWN
+174 
-187 LTQSKF
+187 
-193 KNSNLIQSQFN
+193 
-204 GLALPPE
+204 
-211 LFISFRDKACSALE
+211 
-225 TIFSGETKK
+225 
-234 LFIIAESEND
+234 
-244 VDDFVAAYL
+244 

-340 IKEIMTKAQFP
+340 IKEILTKAQFL
-351 DTLAEEFAKIG
+351 DTLADEFAKIG
-362 NRRLSALMRC
+362 NRRLSALMRY
-372 LVGAAAPSYAKRNTV
+372 LIGVAAPSYAKRNTA
-387 RELAKACLIGRWDE
+387 RELAKACLIGLWNE

-408 TIEEF
+408 AIEEF
-413 VGKSYKEWMERFIV
+413 VGKSYKEWIEKFRA
-427 DALRP
+427 DALHA

-442 WKVVSRDETWNILGE
+442 WKVISCDEAWDVLGG
-457 MLSNDDLA
+457 LISNDDLV
-465 RFRNMAILVL
+465 RFKNMAISVL
-475 GERDPALDLLKEE
+475 EERDPALDLPKEE
-488 RCAASIYGKQLNYS
+488 RYAASIYGKQLNYS
-502 QNIRKGISQTLAL
+502 QNIRKGTSQTLAL
-515 MGSRPKTLSS
+515 MGSRPKALSN

-561 AEASPSE
+561 AEAAPSE
-568 FLDAVESALVD
+568 FLDAVGSSLVD

-603 GLLWALEELAWSPD
+603 GLLWALEELAWSPN
-617 YLSRVAAILADLAS
+617 YLSRVAVILADLAS

-659 KFDKRKAAI
+659 KFDRRKAAI

-679 WSLLIELLPRGCQTT
+679 WSLLLELLPQGCQA
-694 SGNYRPTIRSYRP
+694 TIGTCRP

-713 PLDWKDGVFR
+713 PLDWKDGVFQ
-723 NEYLEQIA
+723 NEYLEETTTIC
-731 ALSELM
+731 EFV
-737 IDLAKEDVDKFIELI
+737 IDLVKEDVDKFIELI

-780 EKRYLVWEKLDGI
+780 EKRYLVWEKLDEI
-793 VRRHRKFSDTN
+793 VHSHRKFSYTN

-827 EIKYRYLFNGI
+827 EIKYRYLFNGVV
-838 TFELLDGDDD
+838 FELLDGDGD
-848 CNKQIERLAKK
+848 CDTQMERLAKK

-871 GLMSCI
+871 GLMSYI
-877 NFAKKVASPL
+877 NFAKKVASPF

-904 LLPTFLNS
+904 LLPTFLDS
-912 NNEVEK
+912 NDEVEK
-918 QVLSGYVRIKFYKIG
+918 QVLSGYARIKFYKIG
-933 IDWVDMIMKKD
+933 INWVDMIMQKD

-964 KTASKYLG
+964 ETVSKYLG
-972 ENSEGLYWKNV
+972 ENSEGLYWKNIR
-983 KVNPYESD
+983 VNPYESGSD
-991 SNLNEATEKLLTHG
+991 LNEATEKLLTYG

-1012 CAAHKANKAESN
+1012 CAAHRTNKAEIN

-1035 LDSKSGKQELTD
+1035 LNSESGMQELTN
-1047 YSYVAYD
+1047 YSYVIYD
-1054 VIELIK
+1054 VVELIN

-1066 TIDQDVMLK
+1066 TIDQDVLLK

-1082 WIKRFSREKSST
+1082 WLKRFSREKSHT

-1105 FFADMIAL
+1105 FLADMIAL
-1113 AFRSTHDKS
+1113 AFRSKHDKS
-1122 DNTKEIDEN
+1122 DSTKEIDEN
-1131 KRYLAQNT
+1131 KRYLAQNA

-1179 IGVARHYIGQSLT
+1179 IGVARHYIGQILT

-1197 PSGLWIHKA
+1197 PGGLWIHKV
-1206 VADILDERDADKI
+1206 VADILDARDADKI
-1219 RSEFTLALFNQRG
+1219 RSEFTLTLFNRRG
-1232 THTFTYGREERE
+1232 MHTFTYGREERE
-1244 LAKQNQEKAE
+1244 LAK
-1254 ALDTEGFTRFATAMR
+1254 
-1269 EFAEQYTKGARAEE
+1269 
-1283 KRDIYDEHD
+1283 

>member
-1 MKYTSIITPNDLAR
+1 MKHTSIVTPNDLAR
-15 YADTRESGGVIL
+15 YADTRESEGVIP
-27 ELIYLLIK
+27 ELICRLIR
-35 QSAPDIKGCRIPY
+35 QSAANISECRIPY
-48 GDAIN
+48 GDAVN
-53 QSGMDGLVYCETGFF
+53 QPGMDGIVDCETGFF
-68 EFVPAGKSYWEI
+68 EFVPARKSYWEI
-80 GTGKDPQKKA
+80 GTGKDPQEKA

-100 LSDEERANSTFVFA
+100 LSDEERADSAFVFV

-121 NGWDEPKQRAWIKRQ
+121 HGWDEPKQRAWIKRR

-151 LADWLREFPAIGR
+151 LADWLREFPAISR
-164 WIAAKVGILP
+164 WIAAKMGILP

-244 VDDFVAAYL
+244 VYDFVAAYI

-325 GNDDVIDLKSPPSYQ
+325 GSDDVIDLKSPPSYQ
-340 IKEIMTKAQFP
+340 IKEILTKAQFP
-351 DTLAEEFAKIG
+351 DALAEEFAKIG
-362 NRRLSALMRC
+362 NRRLSALMRY
-372 LVGAAAPSYAKRNTV
+372 LVGVAAPSYAKRNTA
-387 RELAKACLIGRWDE
+387 RELAKACLIGLWNE

-408 TIEEF
+408 AIEEF
-413 VGKSYKEWMERFIV
+413 VGKSYKEWIEKFRA

-442 WKVVSRDETWNILGE
+442 WKVISCDEAWDVLGG
-457 MLSNDDLA
+457 LISNDDLV
-465 RFRNMAILVL
+465 RFKNMAISVL
-475 GERDPALDLLKEE
+475 EERDPALDLPKEE
-488 RCAASIYGKQLNYS
+488 RYAASIYGKQLNYS

-515 MGSRPKTLSS
+515 MGSHPKALSN
-525 CSCNEALNTVN
+525 CSCNKALNAVN

-568 FLDAVESALVD
+568 FLDAVESSLVD
-579 ISNSP
+579 ISNSS
-584 FHKLFE
+584 FHEIFE

-596 EGRNYMC
+596 KGRNYMC
-603 GLLWALEELAWSPD
+603 GLLWALEKLAWSPD
-617 YLSRVAAILADLAS
+617 YLSRVAVTLADLAS

-679 WSLLIELLPRGCQTT
+679 WSLLLELLPQGCQA
-694 SGNYRPTIRSYRP
+694 TIGTCRH

-713 PLDWKDGVFR
+713 PLDWKDGVFQ

-771 SDSIINLPE
+771 SDNVINLPE
-780 EKRYLVWEKLDGI
+780 EKRYLVWEKLDEI
-793 VRRHRKFSDTN
+793 VRRHRKFSNTN

-809 EELCKIENIA
+809 EKLCKIKNIA

-827 EIKYRYLFNGI
+827 EIKYRYLFNGVV
-838 TFELLDGDDD
+838 FELLDEDDSYD
-848 CNKQIERLAKK
+848 KQIEKLAKK

-877 NFAKKVASPL
+877 NFAKKVASPF

-904 LLPTFLNS
+904 LLPTFLDS
-912 NNEVEK
+912 NDEVEK
-918 QVLSGYVRIKFYKIG
+918 QVLSGYTRIKFYKIG
-933 IDWVDMIMKKD
+933 INWVDMIMQKD

-964 KTASKYLG
+964 ETVSKYLG
-972 ENSEGLYWKNV
+972 ENSEGLYWKNIR
-983 KVNPYESD
+983 VNPYESGSD
-991 SNLNEATEKLLTHG
+991 LNEATEKLLTYG

-1012 CAAHKANKAESN
+1012 CAAHRTNKAEIN
-1024 EALAVRSLISV
+1024 EALVVRSLISV
-1035 LDSKSGKQELTD
+1035 LNSESGMQELTN

-1054 VIELIK
+1054 VVELIK

-1066 TIDQDVMLK
+1066 TIDQGILLK
-1075 IEFKFFP
+1075 IESRFFS
-1082 WIKRFSREKSST
+1082 WLKRFSTEESPT

-1105 FFADMIAL
+1105 FFADIIAL
-1113 AFRSTHDKS
+1113 AFRSEYDKR

-1131 KRYLAQNT
+1131 KRYLAQNA

-1156 KFDENA
+1156 KFDENT

-1179 IGVARHYIGQSLT
+1179 IGVARHYIGQILT

-1197 PSGLWIHKA
+1197 PGGLWIHKV
-1206 VADILDERDADKI
+1206 VADILDARDADKI
-1219 RSEFTLALFNQRG
+1219 RSEFTLTLFNRRG
-1232 THTFTYGREERE
+1232 MHTFTYGREERE

-1269 EFAEQYTKGARAEE
+1269 EFAEQYTKEARAEE

>member
-1 MKYTSIITPNDLAR
+1 MKYTSIVTPNDLAR
-15 YADTRESGGVIL
+15 YADARESQGVIP

-35 QSAPDIKGCRIPY
+35 QSAPDVSECRIPC
-48 GDAIN
+48 GDAVN
-53 QSGMDGLVYCETGFF
+53 QPGMDGIVDCETEFF
-68 EFVPAGKSYWEI
+68 EFVPARKSYWEI
-80 GTGKDPQKKA
+80 GTGKDPQEKA

-100 LSDEERANSTFVFA
+100 ERADSAFVFV

-121 NGWDEPKQRAWIKRQ
+121 HGWDEPKQRAWIKRR

-164 WIAAKVGILP
+164 WIAAKIGILP

-193 KNSNLIQSQFN
+193 KNCNLIQSQFN
-204 GLALPPE
+204 GLTLPPE
-211 LFISFRDKACSALE
+211 LFISSRYKACGALE
-225 TIFSGETKK
+225 TIFSCEAKK
-234 LFIIAESEND
+234 LFVIAEREND

-340 IKEIMTKAQFP
+340 IKEILTKAQFP
-351 DTLAEEFAKIG
+351 DALAEEFAKIG
-362 NRRLSALMRC
+362 NRRLSALMRY
-372 LVGAAAPSYAKRNTV
+372 LAGVAAPSYAKRNTA
-387 RELAKACLIGRWDE
+387 RELAKACLIGRWDDRNE
-401 ENKADIQ
+401 ADVKI
-408 TIEEF
+408 IEKF
-413 VGKSYKEWMERFIV
+413 IGKSYKEWMERFIV

-442 WKVVSRDETWNILGE
+442 WKVISRDEAWDVLRGLI
-457 MLSNDDLA
+457 SNDDLV
-465 RFRNMAILVL
+465 RFKNMAISVL
-475 GERDPALDLLKEE
+475 EERDQALDPPKEE
-488 RCAASIYGKQLNYS
+488 RYAASIYGKQLNYS

-568 FLDAVESALVD
+568 FLDAVESSLVD

-603 GLLWALEELAWSPD
+603 SLLWALEKLAWSPD
-617 YLSRVAAILADLAS
+617 YLSRVAVILADLAS

-679 WSLLIELLPRGCQTT
+679 WSLLLELLPRECQTT
-694 SGNYRPTIRSYRP
+694 IGSCRP

-713 PLDWKDGVFR
+713 PLDWKDGVFQY
-723 NEYLEQIA
+723 EYLEQIT
-731 ALSELM
+731 ALSELV

-771 SDSIINLPE
+771 SNNIINLPE
-780 EKRYLVWEKLDGI
+780 EKRYLVWEKLDEI
-793 VRRHRKFSDTN
+793 VRRHRKFSYTN

-838 TFELLDGDDD
+838 AFELLDGDDD

-871 GLMSCI
+871 GLIKCI

-904 LLPTFLNS
+904 LLPTFLDS
-912 NNEVEK
+912 NDEVEK
-918 QVLSGYVRIKFYKIG
+918 QVLSGYVQIKFYKIG
-933 IDWVDMIMKKD
+933 IDWVDMIMQKD

-964 KTASKYLG
+964 KTVFKYLG
-972 ENSEGLYWKNV
+972 ENGESLYWKNIR
-983 KVNPYESD
+983 VNPYESD
-991 SNLNEATEKLLTHG
+991 GYLNEATEKLLTHG

-1012 CAAHKANKAESN
+1012 CAAHKANKAEIN

-1035 LDSKSGKQELTD
+1035 LNSESGMQELIS

-1054 VIELIK
+1054 VVELIN

-1066 TIDQDVMLK
+1066 TIDQDVLLK
-1075 IEFKFFP
+1075 IEFNFFP
-1082 WIKRFSREKSST
+1082 WLKRFSREKSHT

-1113 AFRSTHDKS
+1113 AFRSKHDKS
-1122 DNTKEIDEN
+1122 DDTKETDEN
-1131 KRYLAQNT
+1131 KRYLAENAC
-1139 YDILYEWKLCPG
+1139 DILYEWKLCPG
-1151 VKEDG
+1151 VKEDE
-1156 KFDENA
+1156 KFDENTL
-1162 FKEWIKEAK
+1162 KEWIKEAK

-1197 PSGLWIHKA
+1197 PGGLWIHKA

-1219 RSEFTLALFNQRG
+1219 RSEFTLALFNRRG
-1232 THTFTYGREERE
+1232 MHTFTYGREERE
-1244 LAKQNQEKAE
+1244 LAKKNQEKAE
-1254 ALDTEGFTRFATAMR
+1254 ALDAEGFTRFAAAMR
-1269 EFAEQYTKGARAEE
+1269 KFAEQYTKEAEVEE

>member
-1 MKYTSIITPNDLAR
+1 MKYTSIVTPSDLAQ
-15 YADTRESGGVIL
+15 YADTRESQGIIP
-27 ELIYLLIK
+27 ELVYLLIK
-35 QSAPDIKGCRIPY
+35 QSVSDISECRIPY
-48 GDAIN
+48 GDAVN
-53 QSGMDGLVYCETGFF
+53 QPGMDGVVDCKTGFL
-68 EFVPAGKSYWEI
+68 EFVPSGKSYWEI
-80 GTGKDPQKKA
+80 GTGKDPQEKA
-90 SSDFQKRTDE
+90 SSDFQKRTEE

-151 LADWLREFPAIGR
+151 LADWLREFPVISR
-164 WIAAKVGILP
+164 WIAAKIGILS

-193 KNSNLIQSQFN
+193 ENSNLIQSQFN

-211 LFISFRDKACSALE
+211 LFISSRDKACSALK

-234 LFIIAESEND
+234 LFIIAEGEND

-253 MTLEKEKAQKYADR
+253 MTLEKEKVQKYADR

-340 IKEIMTKAQFP
+340 IKEILTKAQFP
-351 DTLAEEFAKIG
+351 DALAEEFAKIG
-362 NRRLSALMRC
+362 NRRLSALMRY
-372 LVGAAAPSYAKRNTV
+372 LVGVAAPSYAKRNTA
-387 RELAKACLIGRWDE
+387 RELAKAYLIGLWNE

-408 TIEEF
+408 AIEEF
-413 VGKSYKEWMERFIV
+413 VGKSYKEWIEKFRA

-432 DSPLTLIEGK
+432 DSPFTLIEGK
-442 WKVVSRDETWNILGE
+442 WKVISCDEAWDVLGG
-457 MLSNDDLA
+457 LISNDDLV
-465 RFRNMAILVL
+465 RFKNMAISVL
-475 GERDPALDLLKEE
+475 EERDPALDLPKEE
-488 RCAASIYGKQLNYS
+488 RYAASIYGKQLNYS

-515 MGSRPKTLSS
+515 MGSRPKALSN
-525 CSCNEALNTVN
+525 CSCNGALNTVN

-554 DYYLPLL
+554 DYCLPLL
-561 AEASPSE
+561 AEAAPSE
-568 FLDAVESALVD
+568 FLDAIESSLVD
-579 ISNSP
+579 ISNSS
-584 FHKLFE
+584 FHEIFE
-590 QEGSGI
+590 QEGGGI

-603 GLLWALEELAWSPD
+603 GLSWALEGLAWSPD
-617 YLSRVAAILADLAS
+617 YLSRVAVVLADLAS

-679 WSLLIELLPRGCQTT
+679 WSLLLELLPEGCHTT
-694 SGNYRPTIRSYRP
+694 SGNYRP

-713 PLDWKDGVFR
+713 PLDWKDGVFQD
-723 NEYLEQIA
+723 EYLEQIT
-731 ALSELM
+731 ALSELV
-737 IDLAKEDVDKFIELI
+737 IDLAKEDMDKFIELI
-752 ERLSNLPKN
+752 ERLPNLPKN
-761 AYDFILDYCL
+761 AYDFILGYCL
-771 SDSIINLPE
+771 SASIINLPE
-780 EKRYLVWEKLDGI
+780 EKRYLVWEKLDEI
-793 VRRHRKFSDTN
+793 VRRHRKFSYTN
-804 WALPE
+804 WALPK
-809 EELCKIENIA
+809 EELRKIENIA

-827 EIKYRYLFNGI
+827 EIKYRYLFNGVV
-838 TFELLDGDDD
+838 FELLDRDGDRDT
-848 CNKQIERLAKK
+848 QIERLVKK

-877 NFAKKVASPL
+877 NFAKKVASPF
-887 DVGRAL
+887 DAGRAL

-904 LLPTFLNS
+904 LLPTFLDS
-912 NNEVEK
+912 NDEVEK
-918 QVLSGYVRIKFYKIG
+918 QVLSGYARIKFYKIG
-933 IDWVDMIMKKD
+933 IDWVDMIMQKD

-964 KTASKYLG
+964 ETVSKYLG

-983 KVNPYESD
+983 RVNPYESD
-991 SNLNEATEKLLTHG
+991 GYLNEATEKLLTHG

-1012 CAAHKANKAESN
+1012 CEANKAEIN
-1024 EALAVRSLISV
+1024 EALAVRSLISI
-1035 LDSKSGKQELTD
+1035 LNSESGMQELIS

-1054 VIELIK
+1054 VVELIN

-1066 TIDQDVMLK
+1066 TIDQDVLLK
-1075 IEFKFFP
+1075 IEFNFFP
-1082 WIKRFSREKSST
+1082 WLKRFSREKFHT

-1113 AFRSTHDKS
+1113 AFRSKHDKS
-1122 DNTKEIDEN
+1122 DDTKEIDEN
-1131 KRYLAQNT
+1131 KRYLAENAC
-1139 YDILYEWKLCPG
+1139 DILYEWKLCPG
-1151 VKEDG
+1151 VKEDE
-1156 KFDENA
+1156 KFDENTL
-1162 FKEWIKEAK
+1162 KEWIKEAK

-1197 PSGLWIHKA
+1197 PGGLWIHKA

-1219 RSEFTLALFNQRG
+1219 RSEFTLALFNRRG
-1232 THTFTYGREERE
+1232 MHTFTYGREERE
-1244 LAKQNQEKAE
+1244 LAKKNQEKAE
-1254 ALDTEGFTRFATAMR
+1254 ALDAEGFTRFAAAMR
-1269 EFAEQYTKGARAEE
+1269 KFAEQYTKEAEMEE
-1283 KRDIYDEHD
+1283 KRDVYDEYD

>member
-1 MKYTSIITPNDLAR
+1 MKYTSIVTPNDLAR
-15 YADTRESGGVIL
+15 YADTRESEGVIP

-35 QSAPDIKGCRIPY
+35 QSAPDIRECRIPY
-48 GDAIN
+48 GDAVN
-53 QSGMDGLVYCETGFF
+53 QPGMDGLVDCETGFF

-80 GTGKDPQKKA
+80 GTGKDPQEKA
-90 SSDFQKRTDE
+90 SSDFQKRTNE
-100 LSDEERANSTFVFA
+100 LSDEERADSAFVFV

-121 NGWDEPKQRAWIKRQ
+121 HGWDEPKQRAWIKRR

-164 WIAAKVGILP
+164 WIAAKIGILP

-187 LTQSKF
+187 LAQSKF
-193 KNSNLIQSQFN
+193 KNCNLIQSQFN
-204 GLALPPE
+204 GLTLPPE
-211 LFISFRDKACSALE
+211 LFTSFRDKACSALE
-225 TIFSGETKK
+225 TIFSGEAKK

-267 CLFIKDKDTWQAISE
+267 CLFIKDKDAWQAAISE

-294 LGLDDEQQNLL
+294 LGLNDEQQNLL

-315 IVPFCDASSN
+315 IVPFCDAPSI

-340 IKEIMTKAQFP
+340 IKEILTKAQFP
-351 DTLAEEFAKIG
+351 DALAEEFAKIG
-362 NRRLSALMRC
+362 NRRLSALMRY
-372 LVGAAAPSYAKRNTV
+372 LVGVAAPSYAKRNTAC
-387 RELAKACLIGRWDE
+387 ELAKACLIGLWNE

-408 TIEEF
+408 AIEEF
-413 VGKSYKEWMERFIV
+413 VGKSYKEWIEKFRA

-442 WKVVSRDETWNILGE
+442 WKVISRDEVWDALGG
-457 MLSNDDLA
+457 LISNDDLV
-465 RFRNMAILVL
+465 RFKNMAISVL
-475 GERDPALDLLKEE
+475 EERDPALDLPKEE
-488 RCAASIYGKQLNYS
+488 RYAANIYGKQLNYS

-515 MGSRPKTLSS
+515 MGSRPKALSN
-525 CSCNEALNTVN
+525 CSFNEALNTVN
-536 FIVRTLLDGADW
+536 FIVRTLLDGAGW

-561 AEASPSE
+561 AEAAPSE

-590 QEGSGI
+590 QGSGI

-603 GLLWALEELAWSPD
+603 GLLWALEKLAWSPD

-659 KFDKRKAAI
+659 KFDKRKVAI

-679 WSLLIELLPRGCQTT
+679 WSLLLELLPRECQTT
-694 SGNYRPTIRSYRP
+694 IGTCRP

-713 PLDWKDGVFR
+713 PLDWKDGVFQY
-723 NEYLEQIA
+723 EYLEQTT
-731 ALSELM
+731 ALSELV

-752 ERLSNLPKN
+752 ERLPNLPKN

-771 SDSIINLPE
+771 SDSINLPE
-780 EKRYLVWEKLDGI
+780 EKRDLVWEKLDKI

-809 EELCKIENIA
+809 EELCKIENLA
-819 DSLAPSSP
+819 DSLVPSSP
-827 EIKYRYLFNGI
+827 EIKYRYLFNGVV
-838 TFELLDGDDD
+838 FELLDEDDSHD
-848 CNKQIERLAKK
+848 KQIERLAKK

-871 GLMSCI
+871 GLIKCI

-887 DVGRAL
+887 NVGRAL
-893 GEIEYDLIENE
+893 GEIEYDLVENE
-904 LLPTFLNS
+904 LLPTFLDS
-912 NNEVEK
+912 NDEVEK
-918 QVLSGYVRIKFYKIG
+918 QVLSGYVQIKIYKIG
-933 IDWVDMIMKKD
+933 IDWVDMIMQKD

-964 KTASKYLG
+964 ETVSKYLG
-972 ENSEGLYWKNV
+972 ENSEGLYWKNIR
-983 KVNPYESD
+983 VNPYESGSD
-991 SNLNEATEKLLTHG
+991 LNEATEKLLTHG

-1012 CAAHKANKAESN
+1012 CAAHRTNKAEIN

-1035 LDSKSGKQELTD
+1035 LNSESGMQELTN
-1047 YSYVAYD
+1047 YSYVTYD
-1054 VIELIK
+1054 VVELIN

-1066 TIDQDVMLK
+1066 TIDQDVLLK
-1075 IEFKFFP
+1075 IEFNFFP
-1082 WIKRFSREKSST
+1082 WLKRFSREKSHT

-1113 AFRSTHDKS
+1113 AFRSKHDKS
-1122 DNTKEIDEN
+1122 DDTKEIDEN
-1131 KRYLAQNT
+1131 KRYLAENAC
-1139 YDILYEWKLCPG
+1139 DILYEWKLCPG

-1156 KFDENA
+1156 KFDENT

-1179 IGVARHYIGQSLT
+1179 IGVARHYIGQILT

-1197 PSGLWIHKA
+1197 PGGLWIHKA

-1219 RSEFTLALFNQRG
+1219 RSEFTLVLFNRRG
-1232 THTFTYGREERE
+1232 MHTFTYGREERE
-1244 LAKQNQEKAE
+1244 LAKKNQEKAE
-1254 ALDTEGFTRFATAMR
+1254 ALDAEGFTRFAAAMR
-1269 EFAEQYTKGARAEE
+1269 KFAEQYTKEAEMEE
-1283 KRDIYDEHD
+1283 KKRYL

>member
-1 MKYTSIITPNDLAR
+1 
-15 YADTRESGGVIL
+15 
-27 ELIYLLIK
+27 
-35 QSAPDIKGCRIPY
+35 
-48 GDAIN
+48 
-53 QSGMDGLVYCETGFF
+53 MDGLVDCETGFF

-80 GTGKDPQKKA
+80 GTGKDPQEKA
-90 SSDFQKRTDE
+90 SSDFQKRTEE

-136 QGKGWKR
+136 QNTGWKR

-164 WIAAKVGILP
+164 WIAAKIGILS

-193 KNSNLIQSQFN
+193 ENSNLIQSQFN

-211 LFISFRDKACSALE
+211 LFISSRDKACSALE
-225 TIFSGETKK
+225 SIFLGKAKK

-253 MTLEKEKAQKYADR
+253 MKLEKEKAQKYADR

-305 ALAIEKGHGV
+305 ALAIEKEHGV

-340 IKEIMTKAQFP
+340 IKEILTKAQFP
-351 DTLAEEFAKIG
+351 DALAEEFAKIG
-362 NRRLSALMRC
+362 NRRLSALMRY
-372 LVGAAAPSYAKRNTV
+372 LVGVAAPSYAKRNTA

-401 ENKADIQ
+401 RNEADVKI
-408 TIEEF
+408 IEKF
-413 VGKSYKEWMERFIV
+413 IGKSYKEWMEKFIV

-442 WKVVSRDETWNILGE
+442 WKVISCDEAWDVLGG
-457 MLSNDDLA
+457 MISNDDLA
-465 RFRNMAILVL
+465 RFKNMAISAL
-475 GERDPALDLLKEE
+475 EDRDPALDLLKEE
-488 RCAASIYGKQLNYS
+488 RCAASFYGKQLNYS

-515 MGSRPKTLSS
+515 MGSRPKALSN

-561 AEASPSE
+561 AEAAPSE
-568 FLDAVESALVD
+568 FLDAVGSSLVD

-603 GLLWALEELAWSPD
+603 GLLWALEELAWSPN
-617 YLSRVAAILADLAS
+617 YLSRVAVILADLAS

-780 EKRYLVWEKLDGI
+780 EKRYLVWEKLDEI
-793 VRRHRKFSDTN
+793 VHSHRKFSYTN

-819 DSLAPSSP
+819 DSLALSSP
-827 EIKYRYLFNGI
+827 EIKYRYLFNGVV
-838 TFELLDGDDD
+838 FELLDGDGD
-848 CNKQIERLAKK
+848 CDTQMERLAKK

-871 GLMSCI
+871 GLMSYI
-877 NFAKKVASPL
+877 NFAKKVASPF

-904 LLPTFLNS
+904 LLPTFLDS
-912 NNEVEK
+912 NDEVEK
-918 QVLSGYVRIKFYKIG
+918 QVLSGYARIKFYKIG
-933 IDWVDMIMKKD
+933 INWVDMIMQKD

-964 KTASKYLG
+964 ETVSKYLG
-972 ENSEGLYWKNV
+972 ENSEGLYWKNIR
-983 KVNPYESD
+983 VNPYESGSD
-991 SNLNEATEKLLTHG
+991 LNEATEKLLTYG

-1012 CAAHKANKAESN
+1012 SAAHRTNKAEIN

-1035 LDSKSGKQELTD
+1035 LNSESGMQELAN
-1047 YSYVAYD
+1047 YSYVTYD
-1054 VIELIK
+1054 VVELIK
-1060 RLQKSK
+1060 RLQK
-1066 TIDQDVMLK
+1066 L
-1075 IEFKFFP
+1075 
-1082 WIKRFSREKSST
+1082 
-1094 AIEKK
+1094 
-1099 LASDPQ
+1099 
-1105 FFADMIAL
+1105 
-1113 AFRSTHDKS
+1113 
-1122 DNTKEIDEN
+1122 
-1131 KRYLAQNT
+1131 
-1139 YDILYEWKLCPG
+1139 
-1151 VKEDG
+1151 
-1156 KFDENA
+1156 
-1162 FKEWIKEAK
+1162 
-1171 RITEETGH
+1171 
-1179 IGVARHYIGQSLT
+1179 
-1192 YAPAD
+1192 
-1197 PSGLWIHKA
+1197 
-1206 VADILDERDADKI
+1206 
-1219 RSEFTLALFNQRG
+1219 
-1232 THTFTYGREERE
+1232 
-1244 LAKQNQEKAE
+1244 
-1254 ALDTEGFTRFATAMR
+1254 
-1269 EFAEQYTKGARAEE
+1269 
-1283 KRDIYDEHD
+1283 

>member
-1 MKYTSIITPNDLAR
+1 LAR
-15 YADTRESGGVIL
+15 YADTRESEGIIP
-27 ELIYLLIK
+27 ELICQLIR
-35 QSAPDIKGCRIPY
+35 QSAANISECRIPY
-48 GDAIN
+48 GDAVN
-53 QSGMDGLVYCETGFF
+53 QPGMDGIVDCETGFF

-80 GTGKDPQKKA
+80 GTGKDPQEKA

-100 LSDEERANSTFVFA
+100 LSDEERAYSTFVFA

-121 NGWDEPKQRAWIKRQ
+121 NGWNEPKQRAWIKRQ
-136 QGKGWKR
+136 QSKGWKR

-164 WIAAKVGILP
+164 WIAAKIGILP
-174 NLSGVITPLEHWN
+174 NSSGVITPLEHWN

-193 KNSNLIQSQFN
+193 KNCSLIQSQFN
-204 GLALPPE
+204 GLALTPE
-211 LFISFRDKACSALE
+211 LFTSFRDKACSALE
-225 TIFSGETKK
+225 TIFSGEAKK

-267 CLFIKDKDTWQAISE
+267 CLFIKDKDAWQAAISE

-315 IVPFCDASSN
+315 IVPFCDAPSI

-340 IKEIMTKAQFP
+340 IKEILTKAQFP
-351 DTLAEEFAKIG
+351 DALAEEFAKIG
-362 NRRLSALMRC
+362 NRRLSALMRY
-372 LVGAAAPSYAKRNTV
+372 LVGVAAPSYAKRNTA

-408 TIEEF
+408 AIEEF
-413 VGKSYKEWMERFIV
+413 VGKSYKEWMEKFGA
-427 DALRP
+427 DALRL
-432 DSPLTLIEGK
+432 DSPLILIEGK
-442 WKVVSRDETWNILGE
+442 WKVISRDEAWDVLGG
-457 MLSNDDLA
+457 MISNDDLA
-465 RFRNMAILVL
+465 RFKNMAISSLE
-475 GERDPALDLLKEE
+475 ERDPALDLPKEE

-515 MGSRPKTLSS
+515 MGSRPKALSN

-561 AEASPSE
+561 AEAAPSE
-568 FLDAVESALVD
+568 FLDAVGSSLAD

-603 GLLWALEELAWSPD
+603 GLLWALEELAWSPN
-617 YLSRVAAILADLAS
+617 YLSRVAVILADLAS
-631 IDPGGSWANRPIRSL
+631 IDPGGSWANRPMRSL
-646 VNIFLPWHVQTAA
+646 VNIFLPWHVQTTV
-659 KFDKRKAAI
+659 KFDIRKAAI

-679 WSLLIELLPRGCQTT
+679 WSLLLELLPQGCQVT
-694 SGNYRPTIRSYRP
+694 SGNYRP

-713 PLDWKDGVFR
+713 PLDWKDGVFQ

-771 SDSIINLPE
+771 SDNIINLPE
-780 EKRYLVWEKLDGI
+780 EKRYLVWEKLDEI
-793 VRRHRKFSDTN
+793 VRRHRKFSNTN

-809 EELCKIENIA
+809 EKLCKIKNIA

-827 EIKYRYLFNGI
+827 EIKYRYLFNGVV
-838 TFELLDGDDD
+838 FELLDGDGDRD
-848 CNKQIERLAKK
+848 TQIERLVKK
-859 RNSAIKEILDSG
+859 RNSAIKEILDRGS
-871 GLMSCI
+871 LMSCI
-877 NFAKKVASPL
+877 NFAKKVASPF

-904 LLPTFLNS
+904 LLPTFLDS

-933 IDWVDMIMKKD
+933 IDWADMIMQKD
-944 WSLEQRAKFLLLLP
+944 WSLEQRAKFLLFLP

-964 KTASKYLG
+964 EIVSKHLG
-972 ENSEGLYWKNV
+972 EDNEALYWKNV
-983 KVNPYESD
+983 IVNPYESGND
-991 SNLNEATEKLLTHG
+991 LNEATEKLLTYG

-1012 CAAHKANKAESN
+1012 CAAHRTNKAEIN
-1024 EALAVRSLISV
+1024 EALAVHSLISV

-1047 YSYVAYD
+1047 YGYVAYD
-1054 VIELIK
+1054 VVELIK

-1066 TIDQDVMLK
+1066 TIDQDVLLK
-1075 IEFKFFP
+1075 IEFNFFP
-1082 WIKRFSREKSST
+1082 WLKRFSTEELPT

-1113 AFRSTHDKS
+1113 AFRSKYDKS
-1122 DNTKEIDEN
+1122 DDTKEIDEN
-1131 KRYLAQNT
+1131 KRYLAQNV

-1179 IGVARHYIGQSLT
+1179 IGVARHYIGQILT

-1197 PSGLWIHKA
+1197 PGGLWIHKA
-1206 VADILDERDADKI
+1206 VADILDARDADKI
-1219 RSEFTLALFNQRG
+1219 RSEFTLTLFNHRG
-1232 THTFTYGREERE
+1232 IHTFTYGREERE

-1254 ALDTEGFTRFATAMR
+1254 ALDAEGFTRFATIMR
-1269 EFAEQYTKGARAEE
+1269 EFAEQYLKIANEEE
-1283 KRDIYDEHD
+1283 KVDIYE

>member
-1 MKYTSIITPNDLAR
+1 MKHTSIVTPNDLAR
-15 YADTRESGGVIL
+15 YADTRESEEVIP
-27 ELIYLLIK
+27 ELICRLIR
-35 QSAPDIKGCRIPY
+35 QSAANISECRIPY

-53 QSGMDGLVYCETGFF
+53 QPGMDGVVDCKTGFL
-68 EFVPAGKSYWEI
+68 EFVPSGKSYWEI
-80 GTGKDPQKKA
+80 GTGKDPQEKA
-90 SSDFQKRTDE
+90 SSDFQKRTEE
-100 LSDEERANSTFVFA
+100 LSDEERANSTFVFV

-121 NGWDEPKQRAWIKRQ
+121 NGWDEPKQRTWIKRQ

-164 WIAAKVGILP
+164 WLAAKVGILP

-267 CLFIKDKDTWQAISE
+267 CLFIKDKDTWQAIPE

-340 IKEIMTKAQFP
+340 IKEILTKAQFP
-351 DTLAEEFAKIG
+351 DVLADEFAKIG
-362 NRRLSALMRC
+362 NRRLSALMRY
-372 LVGAAAPSYAKRNTV
+372 LVGAAVPSYAKRNTA

-401 ENKADIQ
+401 RNEADVKI
-408 TIEEF
+408 IEKF
-413 VGKSYKEWMERFIV
+413 IGKSYKEWMEKFIV

-442 WKVVSRDETWNILGE
+442 WKVISRDEVWDALEGLI
-457 MLSNDDLA
+457 SNDDLV
-465 RFRNMAILVL
+465 RFKNMAISVL
-475 GERDPALDLLKEE
+475 EERDPALDLPKEE
-488 RCAASIYGKQLNYS
+488 RYAASIYGKQLNYS

-515 MGSRPKTLSS
+515 MGSRPKALSN

-568 FLDAVESALVD
+568 FLDAVESSLVD
-579 ISNSP
+579 ISNSS
-584 FHKLFE
+584 FHEIFE

-596 EGRNYMC
+596 EGRNYMY
-603 GLLWALEELAWSPD
+603 GLLWALEKLAWSPD
-617 YLSRVAAILADLAS
+617 YLSRVAVTLADLAS

-679 WSLLIELLPRGCQTT
+679 WSLLLELLPQGCQA
-694 SGNYRPTIRSYRP
+694 TIGTCRP

-713 PLDWKDGVFR
+713 PLDWKNDIFR

-737 IDLAKEDVDKFIELI
+737 IDLAKEDVDRFIELI

-771 SDSIINLPE
+771 SDSVINLPE

-793 VRRHRKFSDTN
+793 VRRHRKFFDTN

-809 EELCKIENIA
+809 EELRKIENIA

-827 EIKYRYLFNGI
+827 EIKYRYLFNGVV
-838 TFELLDGDDD
+838 FELLDEDDSHD
-848 CNKQIERLAKK
+848 KQIERLAKK

-871 GLMSCI
+871 GLIKCI

-887 DVGRAL
+887 NVGRAL
-893 GEIEYDLIENE
+893 GEIEYDLVENE
-904 LLPTFLNS
+904 LLPTFLDS
-912 NNEVEK
+912 NDEVEK
-918 QVLSGYVRIKFYKIG
+918 QVLSGYVQIKIYKIG
-933 IDWVDMIMKKD
+933 INWVDMIMQKD

-964 KTASKYLG
+964 ETVSKYLG
-972 ENSEGLYWKNV
+972 ENSEGLYWKNIR
-983 KVNPYESD
+983 VNPYKSGSD
-991 SNLNEATEKLLTHG
+991 LNEATEKLLTHG

-1012 CAAHKANKAESN
+1012 CAAHRTNKAEIN

-1035 LDSKSGKQELTD
+1035 LNSESGMQELTN
-1047 YSYVAYD
+1047 YSYVTYD
-1054 VIELIK
+1054 VVELIN

-1066 TIDQDVMLK
+1066 TIDQDVLLK
-1075 IEFKFFP
+1075 IEFNFFP
-1082 WIKRFSREKSST
+1082 WLKRFSREKSHT

-1113 AFRSTHDKS
+1113 AFRSKHDKS
-1122 DNTKEIDEN
+1122 DDTKEIDEN
-1131 KRYLAQNT
+1131 KRYLAKNACN
-1139 YDILYEWKLCPG
+1139 ILYEWKLCPG
-1151 VKEDG
+1151 VKEDE
-1156 KFDENA
+1156 KFDENTL
-1162 FKEWIKEAK
+1162 KEWIKEAK
-1171 RITEETGH
+1171 SITEETGH

-1197 PSGLWIHKA
+1197 PGGLWIHKA

-1219 RSEFTLALFNQRG
+1219 RPEFTLALFNRRG
-1232 THTFTYGREERE
+1232 MHTFTYGREERE
-1244 LAKQNQEKAE
+1244 LAKKNQEKAE
-1254 ALDTEGFTRFATAMR
+1254 ALDAEGFTRFAAAMR
-1269 EFAEQYTKGARAEE
+1269 KFAEQYTKRSGNGRK
-1283 KRDIYDEHD
+1283 KRYL

>member
-1 MKYTSIITPNDLAR
+1 MGN
-15 YADTRESGGVIL
+15 
-27 ELIYLLIK
+27 
-35 QSAPDIKGCRIPY
+35 
-48 GDAIN
+48 N
-53 QSGMDGLVYCETGFF
+53 
-68 EFVPAGKSYWEI
+68 
-80 GTGKDPQKKA
+80 
-90 SSDFQKRTDE
+90 
-100 LSDEERANSTFVFA
+100 
-114 TPRSAEA
+114 
-121 NGWDEPKQRAWIKRQ
+121 
-136 QGKGWKR
+136 
-143 IIIIDGVK
+143 
-151 LADWLREFPAIGR
+151 
-164 WIAAKVGILP
+164 
-174 NLSGVITPLEHWN
+174 
-187 LTQSKF
+187 
-193 KNSNLIQSQFN
+193 
-204 GLALPPE
+204 
-211 LFISFRDKACSALE
+211 
-225 TIFSGETKK
+225 KK

-253 MTLEKEKAQKYADR
+253 MTLEKEKAQKYANK

-305 ALAIEKGHGV
+305 ALVIEKGHGV

-340 IKEIMTKAQFP
+340 IKEILTKAQFP
-351 DTLAEEFAKIG
+351 DALAEEFAKIG
-362 NRRLSALMRC
+362 NRRLSALMRY

-387 RELAKACLIGRWDE
+387 SELAKACLIGQWDE

-413 VGKSYKEWMERFIV
+413 VGKSYKEWIEKFRA

-432 DSPLTLIEGK
+432 DFPLALIEGK
-442 WKVVSRDETWNILGE
+442 WKVISRDEAWDDLGG
-457 MLSNDDLA
+457 LISNDDLA
-465 RFRNMAILVL
+465 RFKSIAISVL
-475 GERDPALDLLKEE
+475 EERDPALDLPKEE
-488 RCAASIYGKQLNYS
+488 RYAANIYGKQLNYS

-515 MGSRPKTLSS
+515 MGSRPKALNN
-525 CSCNEALNTVN
+525 CSCKEALNTVN

-554 DYYLPLL
+554 DCYLPLL

-568 FLDAVESALVD
+568 FLDAVESSLVD
-579 ISNSP
+579 ISNSS
-584 FHKLFE
+584 FHEIFE

-596 EGRNYMC
+596 EGRNYMS
-603 GLLWALEELAWSPD
+603 GLLWALERLAWSPD
-617 YLSRVAAILADLAS
+617 YLSRVAVVLADLAS
-631 IDPGGSWANRPIRSL
+631 IDPGGSWANRPMRSL
-646 VNIFLPWHVQTAA
+646 VNIFLPWHVQTTV
-659 KFDKRKAAI
+659 KFDIRKAAI

-679 WSLLIELLPRGCQTT
+679 WSLLLELLPQGCQVT
-694 SGNYRPTIRSYRP
+694 SGNYRP

-713 PLDWKDGVFR
+713 PLDWKDGVFQ

-737 IDLAKEDVDKFIELI
+737 IDLAKEDVDKFIGLI

-771 SDSIINLPE
+771 SDNIINLPE
-780 EKRYLVWEKLDGI
+780 EKRYLVWEKLDEI
-793 VRRHRKFSDTN
+793 VRRHRKFSNTN

-809 EELCKIENIA
+809 EKLCKIKNIA

-827 EIKYRYLFNGI
+827 EIKYRYLFNGVV
-838 TFELLDGDDD
+838 FELLDGDDD
-848 CNKQIERLAKK
+848 RDTQIERLVKK
-859 RNSAIKEILDSG
+859 RNSAIKEILDRGS
-871 GLMSCI
+871 LMSCI
-877 NFAKKVASPL
+877 NFAQKVASPF

-904 LLPTFLNS
+904 LLPTFLDS

-933 IDWVDMIMKKD
+933 IDWADMIMQKD
-944 WSLEQRAKFLLLLP
+944 WSLEQRAKFLLFLP

-964 KTASKYLG
+964 EIVSKHLG
-972 ENSEGLYWKNV
+972 EDNEALYWKNIR
-983 KVNPYESD
+983 VNPYESGSD
-991 SNLNEATEKLLTHG
+991 LNEATEKLLTHG

-1012 CAAHKANKAESN
+1012 CAAHRTNKAEIN

-1035 LDSKSGKQELTD
+1035 LNSESGMQELTN
-1047 YSYVAYD
+1047 YSYVTYD
-1054 VIELIK
+1054 VVELIN

-1066 TIDQDVMLK
+1066 TIDQDVLLK
-1075 IEFKFFP
+1075 IEFNFFP
-1082 WIKRFSREKSST
+1082 WLKRFSREKSHT

-1113 AFRSTHDKS
+1113 AFRSKHDKS
-1122 DNTKEIDEN
+1122 DDTKEIDEN
-1131 KRYLAQNT
+1131 KRYLAKNAC
-1139 YDILYEWKLCPG
+1139 DILYKWKLCPG

-1156 KFDENA
+1156 KFDENT

-1179 IGVARHYIGQSLT
+1179 IGVARHYIGQILT

-1197 PSGLWIHKA
+1197 PGGLWIHKV
-1206 VADILDERDADKI
+1206 VADILDARDADKI
-1219 RSEFTLALFNQRG
+1219 RSEFTLTLFNRRG
-1232 THTFTYGREERE
+1232 MHTFTYGREERE

-1269 EFAEQYTKGARAEE
+1269 EFAEQYTKEARAEE
-1283 KRDIYDEHD
+1283 KKRYL

>member
-1 MKYTSIITPNDLAR
+1 MKYTSIVTPSDLAQ
-15 YADTRESGGVIL
+15 YADTRESQGIIP
-27 ELIYLLIK
+27 ELVYLLIK
-35 QSAPDIKGCRIPY
+35 QSVSDISECRIPY
-48 GDAIN
+48 GDAVN
-53 QSGMDGLVYCETGFF
+53 QPGMDGVVDCKTGFL
-68 EFVPAGKSYWEI
+68 EFVPSGKSYWEI
-80 GTGKDPQKKA
+80 GTGKDPQEKA
-90 SSDFQKRTDE
+90 SSDFQKRTEE

-151 LADWLREFPAIGR
+151 LADWLREFPATGR
-164 WIAAKVGILP
+164 WIAAKIGILP
-174 NLSGVITPLEHWN
+174 NSSGIITPLEHWN

-193 KNSNLIQSQFN
+193 KNYNLIQSQFN

-211 LFISFRDKACSALE
+211 LFISSRDKACSALE
-225 TIFSGETKK
+225 SIFLGKAKK

-340 IKEIMTKAQFP
+340 IKEILTKAQFP
-351 DTLAEEFAKIG
+351 DVLADEFAKIG
-362 NRRLSALMRC
+362 NRRLSALMRY
-372 LVGAAAPSYAKRNTV
+372 LVGVAAPSYAKRNTV

-401 ENKADIQ
+401 RNEADVKI
-408 TIEEF
+408 IEKF
-413 VGKSYKEWMERFIV
+413 IGKSYKEWMEKFIV

-442 WKVVSRDETWNILGE
+442 WKVISRDEAWDALGD
-457 MLSNDDLA
+457 LISNDDLA
-465 RFRNMAILVL
+465 RFKNIAISVL
-475 GERDPALDLLKEE
+475 EERDPALDLPKEE
-488 RCAASIYGKQLNYS
+488 RYAASIYGKQLNYS

-515 MGSRPKTLSS
+515 MGSRPQALSN

-548 ERWASI
+548 ERWAST
-554 DYYLPLL
+554 DACLPLL
-561 AEASPSE
+561 AEAAPSE

-584 FHKLFE
+584 FHEIFE
-590 QEGSGI
+590 QEGGGI

-603 GLLWALEELAWSPD
+603 DLLWALEGLAWSPD
-617 YLSRVAAILADLAS
+617 YLSRVAVVLADLAS

-679 WSLLIELLPRGCQTT
+679 WSLLLELLPEGCHTT
-694 SGNYRPTIRSYRP
+694 SGNYRP

-713 PLDWKDGVFR
+713 PLDWKDGVFQY
-723 NEYLEQIA
+723 EYLEQIT
-731 ALSELM
+731 ALSELV

-780 EKRYLVWEKLDGI
+780 EKRDLVWEKLDEI

-809 EELCKIENIA
+809 EELCKIKNIA
-819 DSLAPSSP
+819 DSIAPSSP
-827 EIKYRYLFNGI
+827 EIKYRYLFNGVV
-838 TFELLDGDDD
+838 FELLDEDDSYD
-848 CNKQIERLAKK
+848 KQIEKLAKK
-859 RNSAIKEILDSG
+859 RNSAIKEILNSG
-871 GLMSCI
+871 GLIKCI

-904 LLPTFLNS
+904 LLPTFLDS
-912 NNEVEK
+912 DDKVEK
-918 QVLSGYVRIKFYKIG
+918 QVLSGYARIKFYKIG
-933 IDWVDMIMKKD
+933 IDWVDMIMQKD

-964 KTASKYLG
+964 ETVSKYLG
-972 ENSEGLYWKNV
+972 ENSEGLYWKNIR
-983 KVNPYESD
+983 VNPYESD
-991 SNLNEATEKLLTHG
+991 GYLNEATEKLLTHG

-1012 CAAHKANKAESN
+1012 CAAHEENKDEFN
-1024 EALAVRSLISV
+1024 EALAVRSLISA
-1035 LDSKSGKQELTD
+1035 LNSESGTQELIN
-1047 YSYVAYD
+1047 YSHVDYD
-1054 VIELIK
+1054 VVKLIK

-1082 WIKRFSREKSST
+1082 WIKRFSREKSPT
-1094 AIEKK
+1094 TIEKK

-1113 AFRSTHDKS
+1113 AFRSKHDKS

-1131 KRYLAQNT
+1131 KRYLAQNA
-1139 YDILYEWKLCPG
+1139 YDILYEWKHCPG

-1162 FKEWIKEAK
+1162 FKEWVKEAK

-1197 PSGLWIHKA
+1197 PGGLWIHKA

-1219 RSEFTLALFNQRG
+1219 RPEFTLTLFNRRG
-1232 THTFTYGREERE
+1232 IHTFTYGREERE

-1254 ALDTEGFTRFATAMR
+1254 DLDAEGFTRFAAAMR
-1269 EFAEQYTKGARAEE
+1269 KFAEQYTKEAEMEE
-1283 KRDIYDEHD
+1283 KRDIYEEYD

>member
-1 MKYTSIITPNDLAR
+1 MKYTSIVTPNDLAR
-15 YADTRESGGVIL
+15 YADARESQGVIP

-35 QSAPDIKGCRIPY
+35 QSAPDVSECRIPY
-48 GDAIN
+48 GDAVN
-53 QSGMDGLVYCETGFF
+53 QPGMDGIVDCETEFF
-68 EFVPAGKSYWEI
+68 EFVPARKSYWEI
-80 GTGKDPQKKA
+80 GTGKDPQEKA

-100 LSDEERANSTFVFA
+100 ERADSAFVFV

-121 NGWDEPKQRAWIKRQ
+121 HGWDEPKQRAWIKRR

-164 WIAAKVGILP
+164 WIAAKIGILP

-193 KNSNLIQSQFN
+193 KNCNLIQSQFN
-204 GLALPPE
+204 GLTLPPE
-211 LFISFRDKACSALE
+211 LFISSRYKACGALE
-225 TIFSGETKK
+225 TIFSCEAKK
-234 LFIIAESEND
+234 LFVIAEREND

-340 IKEIMTKAQFP
+340 IKEILTKAQFP
-351 DTLAEEFAKIG
+351 DALAEEFAKIG
-362 NRRLSALMRC
+362 NRRLSALMRY
-372 LVGAAAPSYAKRNTV
+372 LAGVAAPSYAKRNTA
-387 RELAKACLIGRWDE
+387 RELAKACLIGRWDDRNE
-401 ENKADIQ
+401 ADVKI
-408 TIEEF
+408 IEKF
-413 VGKSYKEWMERFIV
+413 IGKSYKEWMERFIV

-442 WKVVSRDETWNILGE
+442 WKVISRDEAWDVLRGLI
-457 MLSNDDLA
+457 SNDDLV
-465 RFRNMAILVL
+465 RFKNMAISVL
-475 GERDPALDLLKEE
+475 EERDQALDPPKEE
-488 RCAASIYGKQLNYS
+488 RYAASIYGKQLNYS

-568 FLDAVESALVD
+568 FLDAVESSLVD

-603 GLLWALEELAWSPD
+603 SLLWALEKLAWSPD
-617 YLSRVAAILADLAS
+617 YLSRVAVILADLAS

-679 WSLLIELLPRGCQTT
+679 WSLLLELLPRECQTT
-694 SGNYRPTIRSYRP
+694 IGSCRP

-713 PLDWKDGVFR
+713 PLDWKDDIFQD
-723 NEYLEQIA
+723 EYLEQIT
-731 ALSELM
+731 ALSELV

-771 SDSIINLPE
+771 SNNIINLPE
-780 EKRYLVWEKLDGI
+780 EKRYLVWEKLDEI
-793 VRRHRKFSDTN
+793 VRRHRKFSYTN

-838 TFELLDGDDD
+838 AFELLDGDDD

-871 GLMSCI
+871 GLIKCI

-904 LLPTFLNS
+904 LLPTFLDS
-912 NNEVEK
+912 NDEVEK
-918 QVLSGYVRIKFYKIG
+918 QVLSGYVQIKFYKIG
-933 IDWVDMIMKKD
+933 IDWVDMIMQKD

-964 KTASKYLG
+964 KTVFKYLG
-972 ENSEGLYWKNV
+972 ENGESLYWKNIR
-983 KVNPYESD
+983 VNPYESD
-991 SNLNEATEKLLTHG
+991 GYLNEATEKLLTHG

-1012 CAAHKANKAESN
+1012 CAAHKANKAEIN

-1035 LDSKSGKQELTD
+1035 LNSESGMQELIS

-1054 VIELIK
+1054 VVELIN

-1066 TIDQDVMLK
+1066 TIDQDVLLK
-1075 IEFKFFP
+1075 IEFNFFP
-1082 WIKRFSREKSST
+1082 WLKRFSREKSHT

-1113 AFRSTHDKS
+1113 AFRSKHDKS
-1122 DNTKEIDEN
+1122 DDTKETDEN
-1131 KRYLAQNT
+1131 KRYLAENAC
-1139 YDILYEWKLCPG
+1139 DILYEWKLCPG
-1151 VKEDG
+1151 VKEDE
-1156 KFDENA
+1156 KFDENTL
-1162 FKEWIKEAK
+1162 KEWIKEAK

-1197 PSGLWIHKA
+1197 PGGLWIHKA

-1219 RSEFTLALFNQRG
+1219 RSEFTLALFNRRG
-1232 THTFTYGREERE
+1232 MHTFTYGREERE
-1244 LAKQNQEKAE
+1244 LAKKNQEKAE
-1254 ALDTEGFTRFATAMR
+1254 ALDAEGFTRFAAAMR
-1269 EFAEQYTKGARAEE
+1269 KFAEQYTKEAEVEE